1 MAAEIFP
8 ISFQVRCLF
17 GQMVRKAQFFFC
29 HLSIINN
36 PFNLVIFSLILKVML
51 IKTAVKIKI
60 GAANVQVD
68 IASML
73 LF

>member
-1 MAAEIFP
+1 MSIWPNGKKSP
-8 ISFQVRCLF
+8 I
-17 GQMVRKAQFFFC
+17 FFFC
-29 HLSIINN
+29 HLSIINK